1 MSLDIS
7 KLKNLRTRGEKTI
20 AGCPACAELGQ
31 DRTCEHLLVSTDG
44 RFGCVVYSGD
54 GPEAREHRRRIFAL
68 CGDHGIKP
76 LAVHPSFSASV
87 SGMARTPGTPVRE
100 SFKNF
105 KTGLLERLGRRFAV
119 HAHSFFSAKSEPSR
133 SPIRDATESVVNRSI
148 PVRAVPRDGSDA
160 CGLLTTDFSHR
171 GRTLTEHE
179 LSILRR
185 AGAENDPIILD
196 AINLFNATVVGYS
209 EKPLTQTELNL

>member
-7 KLKNLRTRGEKTI
+7 KLKNLRTRGDKTI

-119 HAHSFFSAKSEPSR
+119 HAHSFFSAKSEPNK
-133 SPIRDATESVVNRSI
+133 SPIRDATKSVVNS
-148 PVRAVPRDGSDA
+148 PQASEPSLGTPRTGID
-160 CGLLTTDFSHR
+160 LLTTDFLHR

>member
-7 KLKNLRTRGEKTI
+7 KLKNVRTRGDKTI
-20 AGCPACAELGQ
+20 AGCPACIELGQ
-31 DRTCEHLLVSTDG
+31 DRTREHLFVNTDG

-54 GPEAREHRRRIFAL
+54 RPEAREHRRRIFAL
-68 CGDHGIKP
+68 CGDHAIKP
-76 LAVHPSFSASV
+76 LTVHPSSSV
-87 SGMARTPGTPVRE
+87 SVSRTPGTPVRE

-105 KTGLLERLGRRFAV
+105 NTGLLGRLGRRFEV
-119 HAHSFFSAKSEPSR
+119 HAHSFFSARSEPNK
-133 SPIRDATESVVNRSI
+133 SPIRDATKSVVNSPQASEPSLGTPWTGI
-148 PVRAVPRDGSDA
+148 DP
-160 CGLLTTDFSHR
+160 LTTDFLHR

-185 AGAENDPIILD
+185 AGAENDPIIL
-196 AINLFNATVVGYS
+196 AALSLFNATVVGYS

>member
-1 MSLDIS
+1 MNLDIS
-7 KLKNLRTRGEKTI
+7 KLKNVRTRGDKTI

-31 DRTCEHLLVSTDG
+31 DRTCEHLFVNAEG

-76 LAVHPSFSASV
+76 LAVHPSSSASV
-87 SGMARTPGTPVRE
+87 SGTAGTPVRE

-105 KTGLLERLGRRFAV
+105 KTGLLGRLGRRFAV
-119 HAHSFFSAKSEPSR
+119 HAPSFEPNK
-133 SPIRDATESVVNRSI
+133 SPIHDAKKSVVNSRDASH
-148 PVRAVPRDGSDA
+148 PSLGTPRTGID
-160 CGLLTTDFSHR
+160 LLTTDFLHHR
-171 GRTLTEHE
+171 RTLTERE
-179 LSILRR
+179 LSILRA

-196 AINLFNATVVGYS
+196 AINLFNATVAGYS
-209 EKPLTQTELNL
+209 EKPVTQIELNL